1 MIVIT
6 LDEVIKNKVN
16 GLCYGNRIILPFKA
30 HFLKVIIENDIITDF
45 SSSSKGIQLIE
56 HKEFLDLYFLEY
68 EQLSDVLSKYEAIK
82 IVLVEEGKNIFD
94 WNNHRKIALYLAEK
108 HKVTIE
114 ETDAD
119 ILFIE

>member
-1 MIVIT
+1 MYT
-6 LDEVIKNKVN
+6 LDEVIKNKIN
-16 GLCYGNRIILPFKA
+16 GLCYGNRILLPFKA
-30 HFLKVIIENDIITDF
+30 HFLKVVIENDIITDF
-45 SSSSKGIQLIE
+45 SSSSKGISSINHDE
-56 HKEFLDLYFLEY
+56 YSDLYFLEY
-68 EQLSDVLSKYEAIK
+68 KMLSDTVSKYESIK

-94 WNNHRKIALYLAEK
+94 WNNHRKIALYLTEK

>member
-1 MIVIT
+1 MYT
-6 LDEVIKNKVN
+6 LDEVIKNKMN
-16 GLCYGNRIILPFKA
+16 GLYYGNRILLPFKA
-30 HFLKVIIENDIITDF
+30 QLLKVIIESDIITDF
-45 SSSSKGIQLIE
+45 SRSSKGIQLVDHE
-56 HKEFLDLYFLEY
+56 EFLDLYFLEY
-68 EQLSDVLSKYEAIK
+68 KGLSDSLSKFEAIK

-108 HKVTIE
+108 HKVSIE

>member
-1 MIVIT
+1 MIT

>member
-1 MIVIT
+1 MTVYT
-6 LDEVIKNKVN
+6 LDEVIKNKIY
-16 GLCYGNRIILPFKA
+16 GLYYGNRILLPFKA
-30 HFLKVIIENDIITDF
+30 QLLKVIIESDIITDF
-45 SSSSKGIQLIE
+45 SISSKGIQLVE
-56 HKEFLDLYFLEY
+56 HEEFLDLYFLEY
-68 EQLSDVLSKYEAIK
+68 KGLSDSLSKFEAIK

-108 HKVTIE
+108 HKLTIE

>member
-1 MIVIT
+1 MIT

-45 SSSSKGIQLIE
+45 SSSSKGISIAE
-56 HKEFLDLYFLEY
+56 HEEFSDLYFLEY
-68 EQLSDVLSKYEAIK
+68 KMLSDDLSKYEAIK

>member
-45 SSSSKGIQLIE
+45 SSSSKGITIVE
-56 HKEFLDLYFLEY
+56 HEEYSDLYFLEY
-68 EQLSDVLSKYEAIK
+68 TMLSDDLSKYEAIK